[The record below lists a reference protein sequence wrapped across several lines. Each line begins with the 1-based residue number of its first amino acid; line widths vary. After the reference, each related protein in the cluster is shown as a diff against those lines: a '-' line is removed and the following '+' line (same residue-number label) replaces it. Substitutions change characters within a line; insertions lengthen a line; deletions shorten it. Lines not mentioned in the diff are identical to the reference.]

1 MLNDVG
7 NEGSSWSATAVDYR
21 GRRLIFNAGLLE
33 PERLSYRSGGYQVRC
48 LQAFIARIPVPFLSA
63 ETGCDLARNRSI
75 LLRGNRFRT
84 VRKDGWS

>member
-48 LQAFIARIPVPFLSA
+48 LQAFIAR
-63 ETGCDLARNRSI
+63 NRSI